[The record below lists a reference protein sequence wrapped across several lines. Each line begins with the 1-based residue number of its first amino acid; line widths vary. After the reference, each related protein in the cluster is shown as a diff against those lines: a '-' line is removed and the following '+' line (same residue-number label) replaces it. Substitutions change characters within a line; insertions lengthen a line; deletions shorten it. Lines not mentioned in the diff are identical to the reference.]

1 MRLQHRGSAT
11 PGQARG
17 GGAKPGS
24 QAVDP
29 WYRYCRR
36 VDAAWLADC
45 RSVKKIAWDEHRLA
59 RLRPC
64 RCAGDGRLQRDGD
77 HPVRAA
83 ARRGRF
89 SHRKTDARQRS
100 GQMGSGSWLT
110 DLDRPH
116 TRQLTLG
123 AVRRLQ
129 TQVRGQQPAHKH
141 LGQVAARGTRD
152 NLSPALRVA

>member
-24 QAVDP
+24 QALDP

-36 VDAAWLADC
+36 VDAAWLADFW
-45 RSVKKIAWDEHRLA
+45 RVKKIAWNKHCLA
-59 RLRPC
+59 RFRSGC
-64 RCAGDGRLQRDGD
+64 RTGNGQLQRDGD
-77 HPVRAA
+77 HTVRAA
-83 ARRGRF
+83 PRRGCF
-89 SHRKTDARQRS
+89 THRKSDARQRS